1 MEHRDKILIFEYIIF
16 KLVEWEKTI
25 QPNITHPEFSF
36 GKLKALKL
44 LFFVASV
51 NATRTEHKLLDIF
64 NRFYAMTYGPVE
76 SEVYNA
82 IQYKETYYYDI
93 KDRITI
99 LKSNSDIQIFDDLD
113 NDIKSIIN
121 RSVDNLKNI
130 NPKIVDLPAYK
141 LVDITHK
148 WPVWKNAMSIANILG
163 RRSEIMEGQDII
175 ESEKF
180 YE

>member
-44 LFFVASV
+44 LFFVVSV
-51 NATRTEHKLLDIF
+51 DATRTEHKLLDIF

-82 IQYKETYYYDI
+82 IQNRKTIFYDI

-99 LKSNSDIQIFDDLD
+99 LKSDRDFKLFDKLN
-113 NDIKSIIN
+113 NDIKLEIN
-121 RSVDNLKNI
+121 RSVNKLKVI
-130 NPKIVDLPAYK
+130 NPKIVDLPSYK

>member
-1 MEHRDKILIFEYIIF
+1 MEHRTKILIFEYIIF

-51 NATRTEHKLLDIF
+51 NATSTEHKLLDIF
-64 NRFYAMTYGPVE
+64 NKFYAMTYGPVE

-82 IQYKETYYYDI
+82 IQNKETIYYDI

-99 LKSNSDIQIFDDLD
+99 FKQGRDFHLFDQI
-113 NDIKSIIN
+113 NNNIRGEIN
-121 RSVDNLKNI
+121 RSVDKLKKI

-148 WPVWKNAMSIANILG
+148 WSVWKNAMSIANILG
-163 RRSEIMEGQDII
+163 RRSELMDSQDII
-175 ESEKF
+175 ESNKY